1 MTHRALGALL
11 LLGVLAV
18 LLGAPGA
25 AVAAAATPAARS
37 VNQAG
42 AVAAVPNPPDTSVTP
57 ITDNEFI
64 PDRDLDDCVSAL
76 PQPDCGSKARSG
88 WRQWVIFGL
97 LVAALSFIAWRIVRS
112 IRRARPT
119 GDEGSDDA

>member
-1 MTHRALGALL
+1 MTHRALGVLL

-18 LLGAPGA
+18 LLGAPAG
-25 AVAAAATPAARS
+25 VAAAAPS
-37 VNQAG
+37 
-42 AVAAVPNPPDTSVTP
+42 AVPDPPDTSVTP